1 MRRLIVLALLI
12 WVSGC
17 SGCDDKDPAI
27 PPDAGPPDGPP
38 VVEVVCEELP
48 PVTTGTCAITPGGEK
63 RLFKGV
69 VLTPSTVYR
78 GGQVLVE
85 GEQIT
90 CVGCDCAA
98 GGETVV
104 SCPDGAIS
112 PGLINSHDH
121 TQFANSY
128 PYGSKPIYN
137 NSTTVR
143 YEDRQQWREGDG
155 AGRPRIRKSGTAGVN
170 HIAWGELRFVMG
182 GATSIVGEGAA
193 TGLLRNLDKPGDL
206 QGGLAQP
213 PVEFDTF
220 PLDDFSSGIRRDGDC
235 NYGGSPTTADSTAVM
250 NAESYEP
257 HISEGINATAHNEFL
272 CQSST
277 TFDAMAPGT
286 SNDLLVPKT
295 AIIHAIGLNAQDYA
309 QMSTANTAL
318 IWSPRSN
325 ISLYGDTARVT
336 TASRLGIE
344 IALGTDWMP
353 SGSMNMLREL
363 KCAASLNDTYYGSF
377 FTEEQ
382 LWRMVTSSAAAVTAS
397 DAKIGTLAAGK
408 VADISIFAAHGKT
421 YGAVVAAENKD
432 VAMVMR
438 GGKVL
443 YGDDGVVAGLSAEA
457 ASCDAVDVCGT
468 AKKLC
473 LMGEVGMTF
482 SQLEAA
488 AVVDGGANPD
498 FPAYRA
504 FTCEDPPDE
513 PSCKPTRPEAVA
525 GSTVFTGDIS
535 ATDSDGDGLEDSA
548 DNCVSV
554 FNPIRPMDGGV
565 QPDADN
571 DGVGDACDACPLDA
585 DTNTCANQ
593 TDPNDRDLD
602 GVPNATDNC
611 PDVAN
616 ADQADG
622 DTDGKG
628 NECDACPAD
637 SNPGTA
643 GCPVSIYSIKDGT
656 TPIGTAVH
664 VDNALVTGVGS
675 NGFFVQI
682 VSGDV
687 GFTTT
692 DFSGLFVFTSA
703 APPAGVVAG
712 KRVAIDGTVA
722 DFNGQIEITPV
733 TTITVSAAAAVPGPT
748 PVTATYAEV
757 RTGGTRATTLES
769 VLVSLPGAA
778 VSASNAMFGEYT
790 LNTTPNDLVADD
802 FVFKPEPL
810 PVTGQTFS
818 AVTGILTRRNS
829 ASKIEPRSLADLPAG
844 AAAIKTLGPAL
855 SFKRLGSAP
864 GATTPTA
871 LTIELTQNAPT
882 GGTQIV
888 LTSSNSAVAIVPA
901 TVTVAAGTSSV
912 VVPVTAVTASATPVT
927 IMATLGVQNPTA
939 EVRVLGLNE
948 GPTTVA
954 IAPTTAS
961 VGQGGT
967 LEMSVSLD
975 LPPPSNT
982 TVGLSIIGGSGT
994 VPANVTVNAEKT
1006 TATFNFTHVSGDT
1019 VTVRATFGGSTSD
1032 ATITL
1037 STGANHLVINEV
1049 DYDQAVNPDAAE
1061 FIEIFNPSTQP
1072 VQLAN
1077 LQVLLINGSGGAVYK
1092 TIALSG
1098 AGASLAP
1105 GGYLV
1110 IAGANITTPTG
1121 TLMLNPGFNT
1131 DAIQNGAPDAIVLI
1145 DNVSHTLIDA
1155 ISYEGA
1161 MLAVDLPGF
1170 TAAVDLADIGVG
1182 DLTPFTNAVC
1192 RKPNG
1197 TDTDAAADWGL
1208 CAPTAGADNP

>member
-17 SGCDDKDPAI
+17 SGCDDKDPAV
-27 PPDAGPPDGPP
+27 PDAGPPDGPP

-63 RLFKGV
+63 KLFKGV

-137 NSTTVR
+137 NNTAVR

-155 AGRPRIRKSGTAGVN
+155 AGRPRIRKSGTAGAN

-193 TGLLRNLDKPGDL
+193 TGLLRNLDKGGDL

-235 NYGGSPTTADSTAVM
+235 NYDGSPTTADSTAVM
-250 NAESYEP
+250 NASAYEP

-277 TFDAMAPGT
+277 TFDTMAPGL
-286 SNDLLVPKT
+286 SNDLLIPKT
-295 AIIHAIGLNAQDYA
+295 AIIHAIGLNAQEYA

-336 TASRLGIE
+336 TASRLGVE

-363 KCAASLNDTYYGSF
+363 KCAASLNETYYGNF

-408 VADISIFAAHGKT
+408 VADISIFAAHGKS

-468 AKKLC
+468 PKKLC
-473 LMGEVGMTF
+473 LMSEVGMTF

-488 AVVDGGANPD
+488 AIVDGGANPD

-513 PSCKPTRPEAVA
+513 PTCKPTRPEAVA
-525 GSTVFTGDIS
+525 GSTIFTGDIS
-535 ATDSDGDGLEDSA
+535 ATDSDGDGIEDTT
-548 DNCVSV
+548 DNCVTV
-554 FNPIRPMDGGV
+554 FNPIRPMDGAI
-565 QPDADN
+565 QPDADG

-585 DTNTCANQ
+585 DTNTCANNV
-593 TDPNDRDLD
+593 DPNDRDLD

-611 PDVAN
+611 PDAAN

-628 NECDACPAD
+628 DACDVCPAD

-656 TPIGTAVH
+656 TPLGTAVH

-682 VSGDV
+682 VSGDA
-687 GFTTT
+687 GFTTA
-692 DFSGLFVFTSA
+692 DFSGLFVFTGA
-703 APPAGVVAG
+703 APPAEVVAG
-712 KRVAIDGTVA
+712 KRVAVDGTVA

-733 TTITVSAAAAVPGPT
+733 TNITVSAAAPVAGPT

-769 VLVSLPGAA
+769 VLVALPGAT
-778 VSASNAMFGEYT
+778 VSANNAMFGEYT
-790 LNTTPNDLVADD
+790 LGTAPNDLVADD
-802 FVFKPEPL
+802 FVFKPATL
-810 PVTGQTFS
+810 PAVGQAFAS
-818 AVTGILTRRNS
+818 VTGILTRRNS
-829 ASKIEPRSLADLPAG
+829 ASKIEPRSAADIPPG
-844 AAAIKTLGPAL
+844 AAGLKTLGPAL
-855 SFKRLGSAP
+855 TFKRIGSA
-864 GATTPTA
+864 GTATIPTA
-871 LTIELTQNAPT
+871 LTIELTGPSPA
-882 GGTQIV
+882 GGTTVTLASSDSNVASVPASVSIGAG
-888 LTSSNSAVAIVPA
+888 LTSI
-901 TVTVAAGTSSV
+901 T
-912 VVPVTAVTASATPVT
+912 VPVTAVAASATPAT
-927 IMATLGVQNPTA
+927 IMATLGLQNLTA
-939 EVRVLGLNE
+939 DVRVLGAAE
-948 GPTTVA
+948 QPATVT
-954 IAPTTAS
+954 IAPTAAS

-967 LEMSVSLD
+967 IEMSVTLD
-975 LPPPSNT
+975 LPALGNT
-982 TVGLSIIGGSGT
+982 QPVALSITQGTGT
-994 VPANVTVNAEKT
+994 VPATVTVGANQT
-1006 TATFNFTHVSGDT
+1006 TATFNFTHGSGDT
-1019 VTVRATFGGSTSD
+1019 VTVRATYLGSTAD

-1037 STGANHLVINEV
+1037 STGANHLVINEI

-1061 FIEIFNPSTQP
+1061 FIEIFNPSSQT

-1077 LQVLLINGSGGAVYK
+1077 LQVLLINGSNGQVYK
-1092 TIALSG
+1092 TIALSD

-1110 IAGANITTPTG
+1110 IAGANITTPNG

-1131 DAIQNGAPDAIVLI
+1131 DAVQNGAPDAVVLI
-1145 DNVSHTLIDA
+1145 DNVAHTLVDA
-1155 ISYEGA
+1155 VSYEGG
-1161 MLAVDLPGF
+1161 MTAVDLPGF
-1170 TAAVDLADIGVG
+1170 TAPVDLADIGVA

-1192 RKPNG
+1192 RTPNG

-1208 CAPTAGADNP
+1208 CAPSAGADNP

>member
-1 MRRLIVLALLI
+1 MRRLIVLTLLI

-250 NAESYEP
+250 NADSYEP

-363 KCAASLNDTYYGSF
+363 KCAASLNETYYGSF

-397 DAKIGTLAAGK
+397 DDKIGTLAAGK

-443 YGDDGVVAGLSAEA
+443 YGDDGVVAGL
-457 ASCDAVDVCGT
+457 
-468 AKKLC
+468 
-473 LMGEVGMTF
+473 
-482 SQLEAA
+482 
-488 AVVDGGANPD
+488 
-498 FPAYRA
+498 
-504 FTCEDPPDE
+504 
-513 PSCKPTRPEAVA
+513 
-525 GSTVFTGDIS
+525 
-535 ATDSDGDGLEDSA
+535 
-548 DNCVSV
+548 
-554 FNPIRPMDGGV
+554 
-565 QPDADN
+565 
-571 DGVGDACDACPLDA
+571 
-585 DTNTCANQ
+585 
-593 TDPNDRDLD
+593 
-602 GVPNATDNC
+602 
-611 PDVAN
+611 
-616 ADQADG
+616 
-622 DTDGKG
+622 
-628 NECDACPAD
+628 
-637 SNPGTA
+637 
-643 GCPVSIYSIKDGT
+643 
-656 TPIGTAVH
+656 
-664 VDNALVTGVGS
+664 
-675 NGFFVQI
+675 
-682 VSGDV
+682 
-687 GFTTT
+687 
-692 DFSGLFVFTSA
+692 
-703 APPAGVVAG
+703 
-712 KRVAIDGTVA
+712 
-722 DFNGQIEITPV
+722 
-733 TTITVSAAAAVPGPT
+733 
-748 PVTATYAEV
+748 
-757 RTGGTRATTLES
+757 
-769 VLVSLPGAA
+769 
-778 VSASNAMFGEYT
+778 
-790 LNTTPNDLVADD
+790 
-802 FVFKPEPL
+802 
-810 PVTGQTFS
+810 
-818 AVTGILTRRNS
+818 
-829 ASKIEPRSLADLPAG
+829 
-844 AAAIKTLGPAL
+844 
-855 SFKRLGSAP
+855 
-864 GATTPTA
+864 
-871 LTIELTQNAPT
+871 
-882 GGTQIV
+882 
-888 LTSSNSAVAIVPA
+888 
-901 TVTVAAGTSSV
+901 
-912 VVPVTAVTASATPVT
+912 
-927 IMATLGVQNPTA
+927 
-939 EVRVLGLNE
+939 
-948 GPTTVA
+948 
-954 IAPTTAS
+954 
-961 VGQGGT
+961 
-967 LEMSVSLD
+967 
-975 LPPPSNT
+975 
-982 TVGLSIIGGSGT
+982 
-994 VPANVTVNAEKT
+994 
-1006 TATFNFTHVSGDT
+1006 
-1019 VTVRATFGGSTSD
+1019 
-1032 ATITL
+1032 
-1037 STGANHLVINEV
+1037 
-1049 DYDQAVNPDAAE
+1049 
-1061 FIEIFNPSTQP
+1061 
-1072 VQLAN
+1072 
-1077 LQVLLINGSGGAVYK
+1077 
-1092 TIALSG
+1092 
-1098 AGASLAP
+1098 
-1105 GGYLV
+1105 
-1110 IAGANITTPTG
+1110 
-1121 TLMLNPGFNT
+1121 
-1131 DAIQNGAPDAIVLI
+1131 
-1145 DNVSHTLIDA
+1145 
-1155 ISYEGA
+1155 
-1161 MLAVDLPGF
+1161 
-1170 TAAVDLADIGVG
+1170 
-1182 DLTPFTNAVC
+1182 
-1192 RKPNG
+1192 
-1197 TDTDAAADWGL
+1197 
-1208 CAPTAGADNP
+1208 